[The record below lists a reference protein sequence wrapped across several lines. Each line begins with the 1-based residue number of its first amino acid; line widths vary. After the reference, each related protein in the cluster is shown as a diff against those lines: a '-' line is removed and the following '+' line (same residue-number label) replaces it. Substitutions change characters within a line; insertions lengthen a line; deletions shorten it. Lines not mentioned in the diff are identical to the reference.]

1 MKSAKNCM
9 KGWTNNL
16 ENRLLGMFSISR
28 KAGKLVFGFDSVKE
42 ELAKTP
48 TCVVYLASDL
58 SEKSE
63 KEISFLCSKAGVAIR
78 KTPLSMFQISNITN
92 RLNGVLCVTDQNL
105 CKKIDSIL
113 QGV

>member
-1 MKSAKNCM
+1 M
-9 KGWTNNL
+9 

-42 ELAKTP
+42 QLVKTP
-48 TCVVYLASDL
+48 SCAVYLACDI

-63 KEISFLCSKAGVAIR
+63 KEVNFICSKSGTKIS
-78 KTPLSMFQISNITN
+78 KTPLSMFQISSITG
-92 RLNGVLCVTDQNL
+92 RLNGVWCVTDENL
-105 CKKIDSIL
+105 SKKIDSIL

>member
-1 MKSAKNCM
+1 M
-9 KGWTNNL
+9 KGWTNSL

-42 ELAKTP
+42 ELQKNPAAS
-48 TCVVYLASDL
+48 VYLASDL

-63 KEISFLCSKAGVAIR
+63 KEISFICSKAGAAIK
-78 KTPLSMFQISNITN
+78 KTPLSMFQLSGITN
-92 RLNGVLCVTDQNL
+92 RLCGVLCVTDQNL

>member
-1 MKSAKNCM
+1 M
-9 KGWTNNL
+9 KGWTNSL

-42 ELAKTP
+42 ELLKNPACT
-48 TCVVYLASDL
+48 VYLACDL
-58 SEKSE
+58 SQKSE
-63 KEISFLCSKAGVAIR
+63 KEIDFLCTKTGTAIR
-78 KTPLSMFQISNITN
+78 KTPLSMFQISGITN

>member
-1 MKSAKNCM
+1 M
-9 KGWTNNL
+9 KGWRSSL

-42 ELAKTP
+42 ELAKKTAC
-48 TCVVYLASDL
+48 TVYIASDL

-63 KEISFLCSKAGVAIR
+63 KEINFLCSKMGVNIK
-78 KTPLSMFQISNITN
+78 KTPLSMFQISSITN